1 VPEPIAWF
9 NDEVVEKPDL
19 VEVVTTGMSAR
30 GDAVG
35 RDTLGRHAYVS
46 GALPGERVRAQVLSA
61 SESRVRSRLVAVLE
75 ASPHRTTPPCPEFLR
90 GCGGCQWQYA
100 TPDGQLRMK
109 EAIVV
114 EALARRAVAHP
125 PLRPSIPL
133 APWAFR
139 TTIRAAVVDGRLGFR
154 QARSHDI
161 VGVTQCEVAHPLL
174 AELIE
179 HGRYD
184 GATEV
189 TLKCGART
197 GERLAAAQPAHAEI
211 DVPEDA
217 RRSFIHE
224 EAAGHTWRI
233 SSDSFFQSRP
243 DGADAL
249 AQAVLDAAHERG
261 TPTKAVDL
269 YAGVGLF
276 AGVLATNGWGVTA
289 VERARSSVADA
300 RVNLASLGVR
310 VVRADVAK
318 FRPPRCDFV
327 VADPSRE
334 GLERT
339 GVATVMRTHA
349 ARVVLVSCDVDAFT
363 RDAALMQSNGY
374 EMTSVQ
380 LVDLFPHT
388 FHVEVVSIFDR

>member
-1 VPEPIAWF
+1 MRSMTDPQ
-9 NDEVVEKPDL
+9 L

-46 GALPGERVRAQVLSA
+46 GALPGERVRAQVLSS
-61 SESRVRSRLVAVLE
+61 SESRVRSRLVEVLE
-75 ASPHRTTPPCPEFLR
+75 ASPQRTTPPCAEVAR
-90 GCGGCQWQYA
+90 GCGGCQWQHV

-109 EAIVV
+109 EDIVV
-114 EALARRAVAHP
+114 EALQRRGVAHP
-125 PLRPSIPL
+125 ALRPSIPL
-133 APWAFR
+133 PPWAYR

-161 VGVTQCEVAHPLL
+161 VGVASCEVAHPLL

-179 HGRYD
+179 QGRYD
-184 GATEV
+184 GASEV

-197 GERLAAAQPAHAEI
+197 GERLAAAHPAHIEI

-224 EAAGHTWRI
+224 EAAGHTWRV

-249 AQAVLDAAHERG
+249 ASAVLDAARELE
-261 TPTKAVDL
+261 TPTTAVDL

-276 AGVLATNGWGVTA
+276 AGVLAAHGWGVTA
-289 VERARSSVADA
+289 VERARGSVADA
-300 RVNLASLGVR
+300 RVNVAALGVR
-310 VVRADVAK
+310 VVRADVSK
-318 FRPPRCDFV
+318 WRPHRCDLV

-334 GLERT
+334 GLGRN
-339 GVATVMRTHA
+339 GAAKVAATQA
-349 ARVVLVSCDVDAFT
+349 SRVVLVSCDVDSFT
-363 RDAALMQSNGY
+363 RDAVLMRSHGY
-374 EMTSVQ
+374 ELTSVQ
-380 LVDLFPHT
+380 LVDLFPQT